1 MDSLL
6 NDPLQ
11 FVVCELLQGVQTH
24 KIYSKCEYGCYVY
37 NSPFLTDSN
46 GGMGFSGTAIISE
59 LFFFF
64 CFPILLFIFF
74 LKVYRDH
81 RQRKSRLENMLQGV
95 RTKMSMDEESE

>member
-1 MDSLL
+1 MCLSYTII
-6 NDPLQ
+6 
-11 FVVCELLQGVQTH
+11 EVQTH
-24 KIYSKCEYGCYVY
+24 KIYSESECGCHVY

-64 CFPILLFIFF
+64 CFPIILFIFF

-81 RQRKSRLENMLQGV
+81 RQRKRRLENMLQGV
-95 RTKMSMDEESE
+95 RNKISVDDETAEDDQ

>member
-81 RQRKSRLENMLQGV
+81 RQRKRRLENMLQGV
-95 RTKMSMDEESE
+95 RSEMSMDEES

>member
-1 MDSLL
+1 
-6 NDPLQ
+6 
-11 FVVCELLQGVQTH
+11 GVPTH
-24 KIYSKCEYGCYVY
+24 KIYSKCECGCHVY

-59 LFFFF
+59 FFFFF

-81 RQRKSRLENMLQGV
+81 RQRKSRLENMLQGGRDKV
-95 RTKMSMDEESE
+95 SMDEKSE